1 MDEVRERR
9 PARKADYLTA
19 IFVFVAILLQRIR
32 CQSSS
37 PKGSNIFFS
46 LMMVVLPKHV
56 AMYI

>member
-1 MDEVRERR
+1 M
-9 PARKADYLTA
+9 K
-19 IFVFVAILLQRIR
+19 QRIR